1 MFATTKQPFVI
12 YDSRPGAEIRHRYQ
26 ALDRFDVMLEDSA
39 KASQLLTFNDLSD
52 RSFKS
57 SFDYTHRQAAKLAKK
72 MG

>member
-1 MFATTKQPFVI
+1 MAHTSV
-12 YDSRPGAEIRHRYQ
+12 RHR
-26 ALDRFDVMLEDSA
+26 DRKSW
-39 KASQLLTFNDLSD
+39 LTFNDLSD